1 MQITKKNPDCIRVQR
16 DRFIF
21 KLSKLYI
28 SKIDIWHTLF
38 YSNIEIH
45 VWQPNSKWWITKKKL
60 LNKKK
65 WHTLDEIRNA
75 ADKIQNV

>member
-1 MQITKKNPDCIRVQR
+1 MATKQQMMNYKN
-16 DRFIF
+16 
-21 KLSKLYI
+21 
-28 SKIDIWHTLF
+28 
-38 YSNIEIH
+38 
-45 VWQPNSKWWITKKKL
+45 KL

>member
-1 MQITKKNPDCIRVQR
+1 MATKQQMMNYNKKN
-16 DRFIF
+16 
-21 KLSKLYI
+21 
-28 SKIDIWHTLF
+28 
-38 YSNIEIH
+38 
-45 VWQPNSKWWITKKKL
+45 L

>member
-1 MQITKKNPDCIRVQR
+1 MRVQR

-21 KLSKLYI
+21 KLSKLYL

-45 VWQPNSKWWITKKKL
+45 VGNQTANDVLQKKKL
-60 LNKKK
+60 LSKKKMAYLGRNKKCC
-65 WHTLDEIRNA
+65 
-75 ADKIQNV
+75 

>member
-1 MQITKKNPDCIRVQR
+1 MIVLECREIDSSLSYQNCTYLKQIFGILFCIQILKYMYGNQTANDELQKKN
-16 DRFIF
+16 
-21 KLSKLYI
+21 
-28 SKIDIWHTLF
+28 
-38 YSNIEIH
+38 
-45 VWQPNSKWWITKKKL
+45 L

>member
-1 MQITKKNPDCIRVQR
+1 MYGNQTANDELQ
-16 DRFIF
+16 
-21 KLSKLYI
+21 
-28 SKIDIWHTLF
+28 
-38 YSNIEIH
+38 
-45 VWQPNSKWWITKKKL
+45 KKKL